1 MWMSTMASTGSSSLG
16 TRRSIEPSAV
26 APFRPALPVLL
37 SVTGGYVDTAGFLA
51 LQGLFTAHV
60 TGNFVTLGATLVLGT
75 TGALAKL
82 MALPTFCV
90 VVVLARLAGSAL
102 RARGRPPLVPL
113 LSVNLGL
120 LSLAFAL
127 AVGLGPFSNG
137 DSWQAAATG
146 MTLVSAM
153 AIQNAV
159 HRVHLAA
166 APPTTIMTG
175 TTTQLMI
182 DIADVLRG
190 EVQGRE
196 ATMKRLKSLATSVG
210 AFAVGCACAA
220 LLYARVNVWCFA
232 VPPLLAAASVALARA
247 RTAGSQ

>member
-1 MWMSTMASTGSSSLG
+1 MASAGCSSHG
-16 TRRSIEPSAV
+16 TTPSIDPSAA
-26 APFRPALPVLL
+26 APFRPSLPVLL

-82 MALPTFCV
+82 MALPMFCA
-90 VVVLARLAGSAL
+90 VVVLTRLAGSAL

-113 LSVNLGL
+113 ISVKLGL
-120 LSLAFAL
+120 LIVAFAL

-166 APPTTIMTG
+166 APPSTIVTG

-182 DIADVLRG
+182 DVADVLYG
-190 EVQGRE
+190 EVQGRA
-196 ATMKRLKSLATSVG
+196 ATIKRVKSLSTSLG

-220 LLYARVNVWCFA
+220 FLYARVSVWCFA
-232 VPPLLAAASVALARA
+232 VPPLLAAVTLAVARA
-247 RTAGSQ
+247 RKPSPR

>member
-1 MWMSTMASTGSSSLG
+1 MLTMASAGFSSLG
-16 TRRSIEPSAV
+16 TTPSITPSAA

-37 SVTGGYVDTAGFLA
+37 SVTGGYVDTAGYLA

-75 TGALAKL
+75 TGALAKV
-82 MALPTFCV
+82 MALPMFCV
-90 VVVLARLAGSAL
+90 IVVAARLAGSAL
-102 RARGRPPLVPL
+102 RARGRRPLITL
-113 LSVNLGL
+113 LSVELAL
-120 LSLAFAL
+120 LILAFAL
-127 AVGLGPFSNG
+127 AVVLGPFRNG
-137 DSWQAAATG
+137 DSWQAVATG

-182 DIADVLRG
+182 DIADVLHG
-190 EVQGRE
+190 EVQGRA

-232 VPPLLAAASVALARA
+232 VPPLLAAVGVTLARA
-247 RTAGSQ
+247 RKAGPL